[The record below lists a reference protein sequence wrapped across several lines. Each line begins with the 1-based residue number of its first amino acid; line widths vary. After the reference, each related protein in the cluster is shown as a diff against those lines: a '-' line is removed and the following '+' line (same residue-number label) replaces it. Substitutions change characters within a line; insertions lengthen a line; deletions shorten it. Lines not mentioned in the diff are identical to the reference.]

1 MCGSCGIQHHMP
13 RDLWGVIWGVLPI
26 WASSNKQTLGV
37 DCGTKREANLQP
49 LLLQLGKKP
58 ELLTWANS
66 HRWEIYEVQPSWRE
80 IPACNWCYGDG
91 GGALSHRRKGEQW
104 MIAQLPCFSLAAL
117 RVLGNPVHDWRTEEI
132 RKEKS
137 LNNIKGKQ
145 TLMPVLSNKSTHEHG
160 EYHTCHTGGV
170 LPTGVSSHPGY
181 PEHSAH
187 LLPLCSQLLV

>member
-1 MCGSCGIQHHMP
+1 M
-13 RDLWGVIWGVLPI
+13 
-26 WASSNKQTLGV
+26 

-91 GGALSHRRKGEQW
+91 KNNFNSVVPPKERLYNDDLSGGGALSHRRKGEQW

-137 LNNIKGKQ
+137 LNNTKGKQ